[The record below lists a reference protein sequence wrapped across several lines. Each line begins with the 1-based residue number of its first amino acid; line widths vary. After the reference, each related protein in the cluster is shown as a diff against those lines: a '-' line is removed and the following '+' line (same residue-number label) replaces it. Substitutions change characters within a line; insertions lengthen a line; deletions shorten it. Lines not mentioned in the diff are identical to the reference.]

1 MWSLARAHRLQG
13 RQGHQGHQAGRTGL
27 AGVADRHSHAAAAA
41 GRTVV
46 DRAVV
51 DRTVGLG
58 RSIAGAAQLVGRA
71 SGYDWRHSSD
81 RIGRGGR
88 RSLADAA
95 ELGRTDR
102 AQVLGMDS
110 ACVLAV
116 AHALYLARL
125 LCTHLLLRVRTV
137 ALAVLVVLRLAVGR
151 RRRVLLLLVVAA
163 AAVALLL
170 LVCAVVALAMA
181 LLAAVVVVARHGEYV
196 WSRDV

>member
-1 MWSLARAHRLQG
+1 VWSLARAHRPQGRQG
-13 RQGHQGHQAGRTGL
+13 RQGHQVGRTGL
-27 AGVADRHSHAAAAA
+27 AGVADRHRHAAA

-51 DRTVGLG
+51 DRTAGLG

-95 ELGRTDR
+95 ELGHTDR

-110 ACVLAV
+110 LAEGKDCGPGCIDCVEAGRRP
-116 AHALYLARL
+116 APKG
-125 LCTHLLLRVRTV
+125 TV
-137 ALAVLVVLRLAVGR
+137 AVGCSR
-151 RRRVLLLLVVAA
+151 RRRS
-163 AAVALLL
+163 
-170 LVCAVVALAMA
+170 
-181 LLAAVVVVARHGEYV
+181 LAAVGVRRRSLGHGSAGRRS
-196 WSRDV
+196 SRYSTWRICLE

>member
-27 AGVADRHSHAAAAA
+27 AGVADRHSHAAAA
-41 GRTVV
+41 GRT
-46 DRAVV
+46 VV

-137 ALAVLVVLRLAVGR
+137 ALAVLIVLRLAVGR